1 MKTNYY
7 ISKIKHENLFIKFI
21 MKFIIVF
28 LLLNGITIFTKAQD
42 NSRKDKIESMKVS
55 YITQKLD
62 LTSKEAQ
69 IFWPI
74 YNEYQDKLQAIRKAK
89 RKDVQATRGD
99 IDAMPD
105 SEVESIIDAEIQAK
119 KSEAEL
125 AKEYHIKFK
134 QILSI
139 KKVAKLYRAEEDFK
153 RELLNQI
160 KTNNK

>member
-1 MKTNYY
+1 MKTKYN
-7 ISKIKHENLFIKFI
+7 IKRLTLHKLDYVLNIKCLFILI
-21 MKFIIVF
+21 F
-28 LLLNGITIFTKAQD
+28 LFEVCINTNAQD
-42 NSRKDKIESMKVS
+42 TRKEKIESMRVS

-74 YNEYQDKLQAIRKAK
+74 YNEYQDKLQAVRKAK
-89 RKDVQATRGD
+89 RKDSQATRGD

-105 SEVESIIDAEIQAK
+105 SEVEAMIDAEIQSK
-119 KSEAEL
+119 KAEVEL
-125 AKEYHIKFK
+125 AKEYHVKFK